1 MSDSLKAP
9 ILELIDLCKF
19 YGEDSQKLEVLKSVN
34 LEVFSGD
41 QIAIVGPSGAG
52 KSTLLHIMGTL
63 DSPSSGKVKFN
74 GEDLFAKGENECS
87 RFRAETVGFVFQFH
101 HLFGEFNLLE
111 NVLMPASLIGKKNKE
126 MVLRA
131 QNLINRVGLSPRMNH
146 YPSQLSGGE
155 LQRAAIARAFLLHP
169 TLILADEPTGNL
181 DLQNSLNIQEIFF
194 QMAQEEK
201 ATLIVVT
208 HDLGFAKKFRRV
220 LKLVDGRWAS

>member
-9 ILELIDLCKF
+9 LLQLIDLCKF
-19 YGEDSQKLEVLKSVN
+19 YGKESQKVEVLRSLN

-63 DSPSSGKVKFN
+63 DSPSSGTMKFK
-74 GEDLFAKGENECS
+74 GEDLFTKGESECS
-87 RFRAETVGFVFQFH
+87 RFRAKTVGFVFQFH
-101 HLFGEFNLLE
+101 HLFGEFNLIE
-111 NVLMPASLIGKKNKE
+111 NILMPASLSGKKEKQ

-131 QNLINRVGLSPRMNH
+131 QNLIGRVGLSHRMTH

-169 TLILADEPTGNL
+169 ALILADEPTGNL
-181 DLQNSLNIQEIFF
+181 DLQNSLNIQDIFF

-208 HDLGFAKKFRRV
+208 HDLGFAKKFNRV